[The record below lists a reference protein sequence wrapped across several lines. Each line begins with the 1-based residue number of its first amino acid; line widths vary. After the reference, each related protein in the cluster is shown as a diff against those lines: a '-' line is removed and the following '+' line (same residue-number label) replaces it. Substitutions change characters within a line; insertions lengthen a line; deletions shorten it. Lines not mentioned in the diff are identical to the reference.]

1 MCFLSAYN
9 VTQIYFI
16 SNVENVIKIRY
27 CVSDDYLVALSK
39 DKSIKIHGILSF
51 QYLNILFIYFII
63 YQ

>member
-1 MCFLSAYN
+1 MCFLSTYN

-16 SNVENVIKIRY
+16 SIVENVIKIRY

-39 DKSIKIHGILSF
+39 DKSIKIHGKLSF

>member
-1 MCFLSAYN
+1 MCFLSTYN

-39 DKSIKIHGILSF
+39 DKSIKIHGKLSF

>member
-39 DKSIKIHGILSF
+39 DKSIKIHGKLSF